1 MYLWQPGTVS
11 MYYKNSTFFLFLNCI
26 PKLAFYIYCILV
38 LNFSLLLVMNNLPV
52 HPLKVCNSVVFSAFT
67 KLCNIINLR
76 ALITVKRNSITHLQS
91 VPISPQP
98 TQPQGTISLLFC
110 LCRFIHPG
118 CFIRVELRIICVL
131 LR

>member
-1 MYLWQPGTVS
+1 MYLWQLSPVS
-11 MYYKNSTFFLFLNCI
+11 MCYKNSTFFLFLNYI
-26 PKLAFYIYCILV
+26 PKLAFYMYCI

-52 HPLKVCNSVVFSAFT
+52 HPFKVCNSVIFSAFT

-118 CFIRVELRIICVL
+118 CFIKVVLCIICVL
-131 LR
+131 L